1 MCNMSCVYCHNE
13 GNVNYVDHEMA
24 IDSAIKIVDGAT
36 RCGINRVRITGGEPL
51 VHKDIIEMCRVF
63 KERYNLFVG
72 INTNSFKAD
81 TLLYLSENR
90 LIDEVVVGMDYFDSN
105 VSKQSPIG
113 RSSKDVKETIL
124 KMKTLGIS
132 VAIDVVYDGDYE
144 NISRFVS
151 WALMTEIPLRILE
164 IVDLNILKDSNR
176 NAYFEMRDKVFAD
189 FKLKRVIDDLN
200 ETVALYNGKRIVS
213 FYHSFCKEKR
223 CDLCHSLAI
232 RVNSKGVIKGCLI
245 STKNDINL
253 MDGESVADHIRSFM
267 NEPFFDVFCNK
278 S

>member
-1 MCNMSCVYCHNE
+1 ME
-13 GNVNYVDHEMA
+13 LD
-24 IDSAIKIVDGAT
+24 
-36 RCGINRVRITGGEPL
+36 
-51 VHKDIIEMCRVF
+51 
-63 KERYNLFVG
+63 
-72 INTNSFKAD
+72 
-81 TLLYLSENR
+81 
-90 LIDEVVVGMDYFDSN
+90 
-105 VSKQSPIG
+105 
-113 RSSKDVKETIL
+113 
-124 KMKTLGIS
+124 
-132 VAIDVVYDGDYE
+132 
-144 NISRFVS
+144 
-151 WALMTEIPLRILE
+151 
-164 IVDLNILKDSNR
+164 ILKDSNR